1 MMDKMSDSSLI
12 TSRQLTVLQEMKAY
26 YSEKLCKR
34 IKDDEINT
42 FDVIDEIKA
51 LYMLH
56 KMEKDELSFVAKIR
70 KKRRC

>member
-1 MMDKMSDSSLI
+1 MKKDSMSSII
-12 TSRQLTVLQEMKAY
+12 TSRQINVLAEMKGN

-51 LYMLH
+51 LYILH
-56 KMEKDELSFVAKIR
+56 KMEKEQLSLVAKVR
-70 KKRRC
+70 RKRRC

>member
-1 MMDKMSDSSLI
+1 MIKESNSSLI
-12 TSRQLTVLQEMKAY
+12 TSRQINVLQEMKAN

-56 KMEKDELSFVAKIR
+56 KMGKDELSFVAKIR
-70 KKRRC
+70 RKRRC

>member
-1 MMDKMSDSSLI
+1 MKRENNSSLI

-34 IKDDEINT
+34 IKDEEINT
-42 FDVIDEIKA
+42 FDVTNEIKA